1 MRGLIAIG
9 GGGHCRA
16 CIDVLEAQKTF
27 SLVGIVLQRDDLRR
41 EVLGFPVL
49 GSDEDLPELLGET
62 ADVLI
67 AIGQIGSAAA
77 RIGLYKKLQGLNARF
92 PVIKSDFAYCSSRAD
107 IGDGSI
113 LMHGS
118 IVNSGAQVGRN
129 CIVNSQALI
138 EHDVNI
144 CDHCHISTGSK
155 INGGA
160 SIGEGVFI
168 GSGCVIR
175 EGVSIGA
182 GTVIGAGQVV
192 MRDISDNSVIRGEHG

>member
-62 ADVLI
+62 PDVLI

-77 RIGLYKKLQGLNARF
+77 RIGLYKKL
-92 PVIKSDFAYCSSRAD
+92 
-107 IGDGSI
+107 
-113 LMHGS
+113 
-118 IVNSGAQVGRN
+118 
-129 CIVNSQALI
+129 
-138 EHDVNI
+138 
-144 CDHCHISTGSK
+144 
-155 INGGA
+155 
-160 SIGEGVFI
+160 
-168 GSGCVIR
+168 
-175 EGVSIGA
+175 
-182 GTVIGAGQVV
+182 
-192 MRDISDNSVIRGEHG
+192 